1 MGFRPPGLIDAYDA
15 IRRSFVEIS
24 SPYNDGYTSEYCKK
38 ELWRLKTWLEEE
50 YSKLPEFGDE
60 KSWEQ
65 ELLID
70 KLKQKE

>member
-1 MGFRPPGLIDAYDA
+1 MGVRSPSLVDAYHA
-15 IRRSFVEIS
+15 IRRSLVEIS

-38 ELWRLKTWLEEE
+38 ELWRLKTWLEQE

-65 ELLID
+65 ERIFD
-70 KLKQKE
+70 ILKEK